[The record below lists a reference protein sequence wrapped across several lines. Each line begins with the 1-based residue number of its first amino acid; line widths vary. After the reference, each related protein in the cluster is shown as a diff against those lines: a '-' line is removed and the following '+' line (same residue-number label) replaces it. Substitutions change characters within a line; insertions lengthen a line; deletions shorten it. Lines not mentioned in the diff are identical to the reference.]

1 MKHDHPIEL
10 TESER
15 ETAGNETW
23 FLRIVTFDNAVYCD
37 GQVHEPEMVMNI
49 VLLMLQRKDFAA
61 LIKGAIKLHK
71 KAKKHPL
78 AIVALKMM
86 LSGCKAESETCDCEG
101 CKLRR
106 ELERKQKEN

>member
-10 TESER
+10 TEAER
-15 ETAGNETW
+15 ESAGNETG
-23 FLRIVTFDNAVYCD
+23 FLRIVTFDNAVFCD
-37 GQVHEPEMVMNI
+37 GQVREQEMMMNI

-86 LSGCKAESETCDCEG
+86 LSGCKAESETCDCPG
-101 CKLRR
+101 CNLRR
-106 ELERKQKEN
+106 ELARRQKEN